1 MFWTERWLVWMQLY
15 LFYDTGL
22 ELKAFLRG
30 NYSDTEISAAIEQA
44 IKNKPAAH
52 RAVAEKQEPGMYKS
66 GG

>member
-1 MFWTERWLVWMQLY
+1 MQLC